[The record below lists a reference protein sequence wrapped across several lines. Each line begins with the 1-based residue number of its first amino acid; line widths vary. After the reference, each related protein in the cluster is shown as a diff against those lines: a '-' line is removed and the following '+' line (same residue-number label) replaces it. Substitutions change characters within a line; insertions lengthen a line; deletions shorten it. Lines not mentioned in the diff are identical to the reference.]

1 MKINLKIQF
10 NNVFML
16 SVVILGVFL
25 LFGQVSANALAD
37 NDDNYLELEREIINQ
52 LNQERV
58 DHDLAA
64 LQFNNILKK
73 AARLKLNDMVTKK
86 YFLHTSPEGK
96 DPWHWFEQA
105 GYDYKFAGE
114 NLATKFITA
123 SEVHEAWM
131 KSKTHRENILF
142 PDYKDVAVVVGENI
156 GGELVAVE
164 LFGQKVGDN
173 GVKMSGMI
181 LPTMKGLDENRVV
194 KNNEGIDDNNRQD
207 ENILATS
214 STSIVQH
221 KMIFGG
227 MDRFSKY
234 NISFSNALL
243 LLIGGAC
250 FILVI
255 NVWILEKE
263 EEKIILEL
271 KKVS

>member
-10 NNVFML
+10 NKVFTL

-25 LFGQVSANALAD
+25 LFGQVSANTLVD

-58 DHDLAA
+58 DHNLAA

-96 DPWHWFEQA
+96 DPWYWFKRA
-105 GYDYKFAGE
+105 SYDYKFAGE
-114 NLATKFITA
+114 NLATKFTTA

-131 KSKTHRENILF
+131 NSKTHRENILF
-142 PDYKDVAVVVGENI
+142 PKYKDVAVVVGKNTN
-156 GGELVAVE
+156 GELVAVE
-164 LFGQKVGDN
+164 LFGEKVGDDKN
-173 GVKMSGMI
+173 VLIGGAV
-181 LPTMKGLDENRVV
+181 LPENNKAQNEFLSETSTNIIPNKVV
-194 KNNEGIDDNNRQD
+194 FEKVNK
-207 ENILATS
+207 LP
-214 STSIVQH
+214 
-221 KMIFGG
+221 M
-227 MDRFSKY
+227 Y
-234 NISFSNALL
+234 NISFNNALL
-243 LLIGGAC
+243 LLIGGLC

-271 KKVS
+271 KKVG